1 MSFSISLLINLKKSN
16 ISEIETIIKETSEN
30 CNVTSIFYD
39 YNFEGINNYI
49 KKNNKIIILEF
60 NEERNL
66 INFLKFI
73 ITIREL
79 IIEYI
84 YYDNLIIYSSK
95 KYLQEVSKRLDNKIN
110 LFDIIEN
117 NKKNNKFIKI
127 YNILNY

>member
-49 KKNNKIIILEF
+49 KKNNRIIILEF